1 LSKSQTI
8 YYRVTLKTLYNL
20 FLEMSK
26 KLEFLDVIMVLLIQS
41 LRRMKMH
48 IYNSQDFASFQGCQE
63 LAYGHTATKDHPS
76 LTMHAARL
84 F

>member
-1 LSKSQTI
+1 MNENA
-8 YYRVTLKTLYNL
+8 YN
-20 FLEMSK
+20 
-26 KLEFLDVIMVLLIQS
+26 
-41 LRRMKMH
+41 
-48 IYNSQDFASFQGCQE
+48 YGQDFASFQGSQE